1 MKDKK
6 IVYILGILA
15 FIFGI
20 LLFYSLYIN
29 TVSEKQR
36 VAKELEL
43 DSVYTQLDSIS
54 IELGNKIITISQ
66 LGGEIDTLLEI
77 KKKIENE
84 KREFRKK
91 TYSQINRLQSKV
103 DGYKE
108 LLLAQDEEIIKL
120 KKINEELYKENF
132 VQKKEINKL
141 NSEINTIN
149 SSKSELETK
158 VSLASKLNLN
168 SVSVYGITR
177 SGKEILNSFRS
188 RQTTKIKIEIEISE
202 NEVAPIEVKNIMM
215 RIIKPDNNVLFDI
228 SKGSGSFKFN
238 KREIFYTTK
247 KEILYNKRSQKLT
260 FEYLKNIEFKSGEY
274 KVEIYTENYMM
285 GKSKFIIK

>member
-20 LLFYSLYIN
+20 LLFYSFYRN

-43 DSVYTQLDSIS
+43 DSVYNQLDSIS

-66 LGGEIDTLLEI
+66 LGGEIDTLLAI
-77 KKKIENE
+77 KEKIENE
-84 KREFRKK
+84 KKEFRKK
-91 TYSQINRLQSKV
+91 AYSQINRLQSKV
-103 DGYKE
+103 NGYKE

-120 KKINEELYKENF
+120 KEINEELYKENF
-132 VQKKEINKL
+132 VQKEEISKL

-149 SSKSELETK
+149 SSKSELENK
-158 VSLASKLNLN
+158 VNLASKLSLN
-168 SVSVYGITR
+168 TVSVYGITR
-177 SGKEILNSFRS
+177 SGKEVLNSFRN
-188 RQTTKIKIEIEISE
+188 RQTTKIKIDVEIGE
-202 NEVAPIEVKNIMM
+202 NEVAPVEVKNIMI
-215 RIIKPDNNVLFDI
+215 RIIKPDSNVLFDI

-247 KEILYNKRSQKLT
+247 KEILFNKRSQKLT

-274 KVEIYTENYMM
+274 RVEIYTENYMI

>member
-1 MKDKK
+1 MKDRK

-20 LLFYSLYIN
+20 LLFYSFYRH

-43 DSVYTQLDSIS
+43 DSVYNRLDAIS

-66 LGGEIDTLLEI
+66 LGGEIDTLLAI
-77 KKKIENE
+77 KEKIENE
-84 KREFRKK
+84 KKEFRKK
-91 TYSQINRLQSKV
+91 AYSQINRLQSKV
-103 DGYKE
+103 NGYKE

-120 KKINEELYKENF
+120 KEINEELYKENF
-132 VQKKEINKL
+132 VQKEEISKL

-149 SSKSELETK
+149 SSKSELENK
-158 VSLASKLNLN
+158 VNLASKLSLN
-168 SVSVYGITR
+168 TVSVYGITR
-177 SGKEILNSFRS
+177 SGKEVLNSFRN
-188 RQTTKIKIEIEISE
+188 RQTTKIKIDVEIGE
-202 NEVAPIEVKNIMM
+202 NEVAPVEVKNIMI
-215 RIIKPDNNVLFDI
+215 RIIKPDSNVLFDI

-247 KEILYNKRSQKLT
+247 KEILFNKRSQKLT

-274 KVEIYTENYMM
+274 RVEIYTENYMI

>member
-1 MKDKK
+1 MKDRK

-20 LLFYSLYIN
+20 LLFYSFYRN

-43 DSVYTQLDSIS
+43 DSVYNQLDSIS

-66 LGGEIDTLLEI
+66 LGGEIDTLLAI
-77 KKKIENE
+77 KEKIENE
-84 KREFRKK
+84 KKEFRKK
-91 TYSQINRLQSKV
+91 AYSQINRLQSKV
-103 DGYKE
+103 NGYKE

-120 KKINEELYKENF
+120 KEINEELYKENF
-132 VQKKEINKL
+132 FQKEEISKL

-149 SSKSELETK
+149 SSKSELENK
-158 VSLASKLNLN
+158 VNLASKLSLN
-168 SVSVYGITR
+168 TVSVYGITR
-177 SGKEILNSFRS
+177 SGKEVLNSFRN
-188 RQTTKIKIEIEISE
+188 RQTTKIKIDVEIGE
-202 NEVAPIEVKNIMM
+202 NEVAPVEVKNIMI
-215 RIIKPDNNVLFDI
+215 RIIKPDSNVLFDI

-247 KEILYNKRSQKLT
+247 KEILFNKRSQKLT

-274 KVEIYTENYMM
+274 RVEIYTENYMI

>member
-20 LLFYSLYIN
+20 LLFYSLYRN

-66 LGGEIDTLLEI
+66 LGGEIDTLLAI
-77 KKKIENE
+77 KEKIENE
-84 KREFRKK
+84 KKEFRKK

-103 DGYKE
+103 NGYKE

-132 VQKKEINKL
+132 VQKEEISKL

-168 SVSVYGITR
+168 YVSVYGITR

-188 RQTTKIKIEIEISE
+188 RQTTKIKIGIEISE
-202 NEVAPIEVKNIMM
+202 NEVAPIEVKNIMI

-238 KREIFYTTK
+238 KREIFYTGK
-247 KEILYNKRSQKLT
+247 KEILYNKKSQKLT

>member
-15 FIFGI
+15 FIFGV
-20 LLFYSLYIN
+20 LLFYSLYRN

-36 VAKELEL
+36 IAKESEL
-43 DSVYTQLDSIS
+43 DSIYTQLDSIS

-66 LGGEIDTLLEI
+66 LGGEIDTLLAI
-77 KKKIENE
+77 KEKIENE
-84 KREFRKK
+84 KIEFRKK
-91 TYSQINRLQSKV
+91 AYSQINRLQSKV

-120 KKINEELYKENF
+120 KEINEELYKENF
-132 VQKKEINKL
+132 VQKEEISKL
-141 NSEINTIN
+141 NSEITTIN
-149 SSKSELETK
+149 SSKSELENK
-158 VSLASKLNLN
+158 VNLASKLSLN
-168 SVSVYGITR
+168 TVSVYGISR
-177 SGKEILNSFRS
+177 SGKEVLNSFRN

-202 NEVAPIEVKNIMM
+202 NEVAPIEVKNIMI

-247 KEILYNKRSQKLT
+247 KEILYNKKSQKLT

>member
-15 FIFGI
+15 FIFGV
-20 LLFYSLYIN
+20 LLFYSLYRN

-36 VAKELEL
+36 IAKESEL
-43 DSVYTQLDSIS
+43 DSIYTQLDSIS

-66 LGGEIDTLLEI
+66 LGGEIDTLLAI
-77 KKKIENE
+77 KEKIENE
-84 KREFRKK
+84 KIEFRKK
-91 TYSQINRLQSKV
+91 AYSQINRLQSKV

-132 VQKKEINKL
+132 VQKEEISKL
-141 NSEINTIN
+141 NSEITTIN
-149 SSKSELETK
+149 SSKSELENK
-158 VSLASKLNLN
+158 VNLASKLSLN
-168 SVSVYGITR
+168 TVSVYGISR
-177 SGKEILNSFRS
+177 SGKEVLNSFRN

-202 NEVAPIEVKNIMM
+202 NEVAPIEVKNIMI

-247 KEILYNKRSQKLT
+247 KEILYNKKSQKLT